1 MLLKIS
7 SKKIN
12 QIKLLISSL
21 ATIKKFLVNVL
32 KISSSS
38 LVKLSLRDAS
48 STRKMLDEMKIFAA
62 ENQWY
67 NNEKM
72 KKELKFLGSD
82 ENEHGNHNV
91 VFTRVTCSGGI

>member
-1 MLLKIS
+1 M
-7 SKKIN
+7 
-12 QIKLLISSL
+12 
-21 ATIKKFLVNVL
+21 NVL

-91 VFTRVTCSGGI
+91 VFTRVTCRRNLMP